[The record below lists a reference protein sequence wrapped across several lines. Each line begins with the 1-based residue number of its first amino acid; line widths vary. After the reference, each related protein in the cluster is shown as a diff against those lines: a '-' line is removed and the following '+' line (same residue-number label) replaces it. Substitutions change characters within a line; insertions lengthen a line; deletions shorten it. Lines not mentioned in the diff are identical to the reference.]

1 MATKIDT
8 FKNNHPGRDYKIL
21 IVQPEFTSLCPVS
34 GNPDFAKLTIEYIP
48 DKLCLELKSLKFYL
62 NSFRNK
68 GIFYENLINEIMETL
83 KDSCS
88 PRWMKV
94 TGEFTPRGGLST
106 TVTVEHHK
114 QVKTARRPQPNC
126 RPPL

>member
-1 MATKIDT
+1 MAAVIDT

-114 QVKTARRPQPNC
+114 RARAG
-126 RPPL
+126 